1 MKSSGRDAVMERDVR
16 RIAPLVLVPPL
27 SLGATYLS
35 SAMMIS
41 LICLLSVM
49 AISILAWRRGLRS
62 LTPAIY
68 CLLSLTAVVWGL
80 YAWTALS

>member
-1 MKSSGRDAVMERDVR
+1 MERDAWR
-16 RIAPLVLVPPL
+16 TAPLVLVPPL

-35 SAMMIS
+35 SAMIIS
-41 LICLLSVM
+41 LICLLSVL
-49 AISILAWRRGLRS
+49 AFSILALRRGFHS